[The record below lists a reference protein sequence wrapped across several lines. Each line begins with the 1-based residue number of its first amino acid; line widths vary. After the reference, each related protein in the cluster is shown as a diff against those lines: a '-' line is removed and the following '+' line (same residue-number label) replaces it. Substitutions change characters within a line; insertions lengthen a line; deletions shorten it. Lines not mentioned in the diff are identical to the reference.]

1 MSRITHSFTRPD
13 ETRRARGEREAGFCG
28 NAGHLE
34 QSAQSVKSVTKIRVG
49 WFHNRARHLPKLI
62 VIVGPTA
69 VGKTRLTVRLGEELS
84 GEIVSA
90 DSRQIYRGLDIGTAK
105 PTARQQGR
113 APHHLIDI
121 IDPDEKFT
129 LALYQEMACAAIDDV
144 LSRGKVPL
152 LVGGSGLYVRAVVEN
167 WAIPRVEPDE
177 RLRAELY
184 RQAEEE
190 GAESLHARLR
200 EVDPVAAKRIE
211 ARNVRRVVRALEVYL
226 KSGVPISR
234 CQGKRPA
241 PYRSLQIGLTM
252 ERAEL
257 YRRIDRRVDNMIEAG
272 LVEEVRSLMAQGYSP
287 DLAAMSGLGYGQ
299 IVSYL
304 RGEIE
309 LEEAIQRIKHDTHR
323 FVRQQYN
330 WFRLN
335 DERIRWFDA
344 LSEPYQAVRA
354 CVVSFLNWSQ

>member
-1 MSRITHSFTRPD
+1 M
-13 ETRRARGEREAGFCG
+13 
-28 NAGHLE
+28 
-34 QSAQSVKSVTKIRVG
+34 TKPQ
-49 WFHNRARHLPKLI
+49 FASSSLI

-69 VGKTRLTVRLGEELS
+69 VGKTRLAVRLGEELK

-105 PTARQQGR
+105 PTARQQQR
-113 APHHLIDI
+113 VPHHLIDI

-129 LALYQEMACAAIDDV
+129 LALYQEMASKAIDDV
-144 LSRGKVPL
+144 LDRGKVPL
-152 LVGGSGLYVRAVVEN
+152 LVGGTGLYVRAVVEN

-200 EVDPVAAKRIE
+200 EVDPLAAERIE
-211 ARNVRRVVRALEVYL
+211 AHNVRRVVRALEVYL
-226 KSGVPISR
+226 ASGTPISR
-234 CQGKRPA
+234 LQGKGSS

-257 YRRIDRRVDNMIEAG
+257 YRRIDRRVDDMIEAG
-272 LVEEVRSLMAQGYSP
+272 LVEEVRSLVERGYRHALP
-287 DLAAMSGLGYGQ
+287 AMSGLGYGQ
-299 IVSYL
+299 IGRYL
-304 RGEIE
+304 HGEIN
-309 LEEAIQRIKHDTHR
+309 LEEAIGRIKHDTHR

-330 WFRLN
+330 WFRLD
-335 DERIRWFDA
+335 DERIHWFDA
-344 LSEPYQAVRA
+344 LSEPYQAIRT
-354 CVVSFLNWSQ
+354 CVVSFLSRSR